1 MLSANG
7 TFCLYRLQTV
17 RGVEN
22 PSSKWSVFYRIA
34 RWLWVRRMGLINPIH
49 SLYLFTMIVFL
60 NGVFERM
67 SPAVVWMNVKD
78 TGYEVNISLNTFAS
92 IQHMKEGRLYTHLQI
107 KEDAHTLFGF
117 VEKSEREIFK
127 MLLSVSGIG
136 ASIARTMLSSLDPKQ
151 ITNAIASGDVI
162 TVQSIK
168 GIGSKT
174 AQRVILD
181 LKDKVLKLYDLDEV
195 SMFQNNTNR
204 DEALSALE
212 VLGFVRKASEKLVEK
227 IIKESPDSS
236 VEYIIKQALKNL

>member
-1 MLSANG
+1 MIAH
-7 TFCLYRLQTV
+7 LQGKLVEKSPTHIIIDCG
-17 RGVEN
+17 GV
-22 PSSKWSVFYRIA
+22 
-34 RWLWVRRMGLINPIH
+34 
-49 SLYLFTMIVFL
+49 
-60 NGVFERM
+60 
-67 SPAVVWMNVKD
+67 
-78 TGYEVNISLNTFAS
+78 GYHVNISLHTYSLLPNTDF
-92 IQHMKEGRLYTHLQI
+92 IKVYTHLQI

-151 ITNAIASGDVI
+151 ITNAIASGDVETI
-162 TVQSIK
+162 QSIK

-195 SMFQNNTNR
+195 SMSQSNTNR

-212 VLGFVRKASEKLVEK
+212 VLGFLRKSSERVVEK
-227 IIKESPDSS
+227 IVKEDPEAS
-236 VEYIIKQALKNL
+236 VESIIKKALKNL

>member
-1 MLSANG
+1 MIAH
-7 TFCLYRLQTV
+7 LQGKLVEKSPTQV
-17 RGVEN
+17 VIDCGGV
-22 PSSKWSVFYRIA
+22 
-34 RWLWVRRMGLINPIH
+34 
-49 SLYLFTMIVFL
+49 
-60 NGVFERM
+60 
-67 SPAVVWMNVKD
+67 
-78 TGYEVNISLNTFAS
+78 GYHVNISLHTYSLLPAS
-92 IQHMKEGRLYTHLQI
+92 DFIKLFTHLQI

-151 ITNAIASGDVI
+151 ITNAIASGDVVTI
-162 TVQSIK
+162 QSIK

-195 SMFQNNTNR
+195 SMSQNNTNR

-212 VLGFVRKASEKLVEK
+212 VLGFVRKASERIVEK
-227 IIKESPDSS
+227 IIKENPDGS